1 VNEKPNKVVTLTE
14 EQAEIIRRS
23 LRVSAERAAEKG
35 REAVAKDL
43 HDAAEAKA
51 FYDKLEAEYL
61 STLDILGKETAEED
75 DEDDE
80 DICPDCGEDYGF
92 CQCHEDD

>member
-43 HDAAEAKA
+43 HDAADAKA

-61 STLDILGKETAEED
+61 STLDILGKETP
-75 DEDDE
+75 EDDE
-80 DICPDCGEDYGF
+80 DICPDCGEDQGF

>member
-1 VNEKPNKVVTLTE
+1 MNEKPNKVVTLTE

-43 HDAAEAKA
+43 HDAADAKA

-61 STLDILGKETAEED
+61 STLDILGKETP
-75 DEDDE
+75 EDDE
-80 DICPDCGEDYGF
+80 DICPDCGEDQGF